1 MDISHKSKSRIAGL
15 YATAVACGLG
25 AFASQVEGQS
35 ATSHPVTRSTTAGTS
50 TSAEAAAVVNRELSE
65 RVRAA
70 LHAEPYL
77 YDRHV
82 DVTVEGDAVVL
93 RGVVFSNWELQDAL
107 RIARKIAGN
116 RPVVDNLS
124 LERDFKR

>member
-1 MDISHKSKSRIAGL
+1 MM
-15 YATAVACGLG
+15 
-25 AFASQVEGQS
+25 
-35 ATSHPVTRSTTAGTS
+35 
-50 TSAEAAAVVNRELSE
+50 NRELSE

-70 LHAEPYL
+70 LHAEPYF

-93 RGVVFSNWELQDAL
+93 RGIVFSDWELQDAL
-107 RIARKIAGN
+107 RVARKAAGN

-124 LERDFKR
+124 LDRDFRR

>member
-1 MDISHKSKSRIAGL
+1 MDIRCRNKRWITCL
-15 YATAVACGLG
+15 YAIPLACGLG
-25 AFASQVEGQS
+25 AFAPEVHSQN
-35 ATSHPVTRSTTAGTS
+35 ATSQRATQS
-50 TSAEAAAVVNRELSE
+50 TSPGAAAVMNHELSG

-70 LHAEPYL
+70 LHADPYF

-93 RGVVFSNWELQDAL
+93 RGIVFDDWDLRGAL
-107 RIARKIAGN
+107 RIARKAAGN

-124 LERDFKR
+124 IEQGGR

>member
-1 MDISHKSKSRIAGL
+1 MIVALAACTSLSAAAYAGD
-15 YATAVACGLG
+15 
-25 AFASQVEGQS
+25 SDS
-35 ATSHPVTRSTTAGTS
+35 S
-50 TSAEAAAVVNRELSE
+50 AAAVMNRELSG

-70 LHAEPYL
+70 LHAEPYF

-93 RGVVFSNWELQDAL
+93 SGIVFSDWDLREAL
-107 RIARKIAGN
+107 RIARKTAGN

-124 LERDFKR
+124 IEQGGR